1 MPLDLSHIAPDIE
14 KLSATVTSAKYQQRI
29 ELAQRLL
36 FSINP
41 NQLREKLAQRKA
53 GKERIPWLVADPIST
68 LGNATAAPPLP
79 ADFVVASADGSNVAP
94 DRHSPAQFY
103 VINTGRVVLGYGAR
117 PFATLTTQAALYYE
131 EADLYFVA
139 SDATTQQT
147 IPIEGALLGAK
158 MATAELRA
166 LWEMASA
173 QTKPVVALSDGT
185 LILWTIQ
192 GQPKEARDKFVWDY
206 VRLLREFQRAGIPI
220 ASYISKPASH
230 DVVNSLR
237 SFVCEGNPIHC
248 GHCECAPLHQ
258 QQSADLIPV
267 YDYQAFDF
275 LEAGERSDIFES
287 SSQILEGYGKEQR
300 IQFFYLNVGGEIARI
315 EAPQWVMG
323 DETLLN
329 LVHAVVYDQC
339 QRSGAYP
346 PYPPVL
352 QEAHEQAVINTS
364 DRRLIEQ
371 LVEEALQRQGIVY
384 VRGAKDR
391 SKRVRTI

>member
-1 MPLDLSHIAPDIE
+1 
-14 KLSATVTSAKYQQRI
+14 
-29 ELAQRLL
+29 
-36 FSINP
+36 
-41 NQLREKLAQRKA
+41 
-53 GKERIPWLVADPIST
+53 
-68 LGNATAAPPLP
+68 
-79 ADFVVASADGSNVAP
+79 
-94 DRHSPAQFY
+94 
-103 VINTGRVVLGYGAR
+103 
-117 PFATLTTQAALYYE
+117 
-131 EADLYFVA
+131 
-139 SDATTQQT
+139 
-147 IPIEGALLGAK
+147 
-158 MATAELRA
+158 
-166 LWEMASA
+166 
-173 QTKPVVALSDGT
+173 
-185 LILWTIQ
+185 
-192 GQPKEARDKFVWDY
+192 
-206 VRLLREFQRAGIPI
+206 
-220 ASYISKPASH
+220 
-230 DVVNSLR
+230 
-237 SFVCEGNPIHC
+237 
-248 GHCECAPLHQ
+248 
-258 QQSADLIPV
+258 V